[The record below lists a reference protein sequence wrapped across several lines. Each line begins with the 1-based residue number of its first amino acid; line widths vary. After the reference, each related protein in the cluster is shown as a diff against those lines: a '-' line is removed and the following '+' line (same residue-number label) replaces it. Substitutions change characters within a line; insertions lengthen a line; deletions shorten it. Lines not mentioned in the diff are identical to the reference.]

1 MFFSVILVLLCF
13 VFLSWFLWKEFEIMH
28 RKSLP
33 VCVFLILTS
42 MVSFLGCSFSAS
54 GSPAQAKD
62 SAVTEGGQAAGA
74 DMLKMTVPTLMSAVP
89 RTWILKPPGQFLR
102 SPATVQRA
110 KAPKVTLP
118 PARSAPLS
126 RNVWFLRLPAHWLM
140 ETIPFPLTH
149 PTLPKDMWWYVI
161 REAPRR

>member
-1 MFFSVILVLLCF
+1 
-13 VFLSWFLWKEFEIMH
+13 MH

-62 SAVTEGGQAAGA
+62 GVITQEQQAADA
-74 DMLKMTVPTLMSAVP
+74 DMVEKS
-89 RTWILKPPGQFLR
+89 ILKLPGQSSR
-102 SPATVQRA
+102 NPTTVQRA
-110 KAPKVTLP
+110 KAPKITLL

-126 RNVWFLRLPAHWLM
+126 RNVWFLRLPAH
-140 ETIPFPLTH
+140 
-149 PTLPKDMWWYVI
+149 
-161 REAPRR
+161 